1 MTVPHG
7 PACDWSPPSF
17 VVRYG
22 DRLAFYATAREAVAA
37 MVREAST
44 SGRAEVGF
52 IKAGVFEAI
61 CYEEVKP

>member
-1 MTVPHG
+1 MRCG
-7 PACDWSPPSF
+7 A
-17 VVRYG
+17 
-22 DRLAFYATAREAVAA
+22 RLSHHATAREALEA
-37 MVREAST
+37 MAREAST